1 MSLSVG
7 IFDYDKWAR
16 MPEKTLSA
24 PPSRKKL
31 AVLAEKKWSHVPNS
45 KAFEELLDLVRYL
58 LYITGQ
64 QDRSYGG
71 QGDLSFYV
79 GAKVR

>member
-16 MPEKTLSA
+16 MAEKTLSA

-31 AVLAEKKWSHVPNS
+31 AVVLAGKKWSHVPNS
-45 KAFEELLDLVRYL
+45 KAF
-58 LYITGQ
+58 
-64 QDRSYGG
+64 
-71 QGDLSFYV
+71 
-79 GAKVR
+79 

>member
-16 MPEKTLSA
+16 MAEKTLSA

-45 KAFEELLDLVRYL
+45 KAFEEFLDLVNIYCTL
-58 LYITGQ
+58 QNIEG
-64 QDRSYGG
+64 
-71 QGDLSFYV
+71 SF
-79 GAKVR
+79 GE

>member
-16 MPEKTLSA
+16 MAEKTLSA

-45 KAFEELLDLVRYL
+45 KAF
-58 LYITGQ
+58 
-64 QDRSYGG
+64 
-71 QGDLSFYV
+71 
-79 GAKVR
+79 

>member
-1 MSLSVG
+1 MQGLQCPCWFYKSIAHSFSKEMSLSVG

-45 KAFEELLDLVRYL
+45 KAF
-58 LYITGQ
+58 
-64 QDRSYGG
+64 
-71 QGDLSFYV
+71 
-79 GAKVR
+79 